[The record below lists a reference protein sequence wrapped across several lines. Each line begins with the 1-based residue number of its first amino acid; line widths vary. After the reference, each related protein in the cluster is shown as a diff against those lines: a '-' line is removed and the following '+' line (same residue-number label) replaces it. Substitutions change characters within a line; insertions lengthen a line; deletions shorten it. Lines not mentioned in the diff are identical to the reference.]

1 MDEKAKVEK
10 LFEKNHIFEYIKPDV
25 REDVENV
32 CKEVGCDKLEFYNGA
47 IEIANAYNVKV
58 ETVILE
64 ILHNYEWLRK
74 YDYKPVDAF
83 EEALDETYRVFE
95 TLHLAV
101 FEI

>member
-1 MDEKAKVEK
+1 MDKNAEIKE
-10 LFEKNHIFEYIKPDV
+10 LFEKNNIFEYIKPEV
-25 REDVENV
+25 QEDVKNV
-32 CKEVGCDKLEFYNGA
+32 CREVGYNQLEFYNRA

-74 YDYKPVDAF
+74 YDHKPINAF